1 MGVKNI
7 QKQNRENNKLC
18 QFPWGVSLIWPV
30 DQSPSPVNLW
40 PSFWAIR
47 FPPCARPVPLTS
59 WPLSPSPWLFPWP
72 SRTTQ
77 MLCRQPAHRDTECN
91 SRCPA
96 LRPPP
101 VFPADGPP
109 PTTCSWS
116 SDMHSWV
123 VRWALWC
130 PPACSWCLGAEI
142 AWNHLGLQHT
152 HLLQSFHLVQVQG
165 PHFSCHCFRSTAP
178 GLLLLNNLCCSRSNS
193 HSWSTVFPNYLLKIS
208 LYCSH
213 FPADLE
219 RTASQANSRALNSL
233 VLVILSQHGQSCV
246 SYVRFDVR

>member
-1 MGVKNI
+1 MVHLPSLAPGPQTCIPGLSGEHFDVLPHAVDAWE
-7 QKQNRENNKLC
+7 QKL
-18 QFPWGVSLIWPV
+18 L
-30 DQSPSPVNLW
+30 
-40 PSFWAIR
+40 
-47 FPPCARPVPLTS
+47 
-59 WPLSPSPWLFPWP
+59 
-72 SRTTQ
+72 
-77 MLCRQPAHRDTECN
+77 
-91 SRCPA
+91 
-96 LRPPP
+96 
-101 VFPADGPP
+101 
-109 PTTCSWS
+109 
-116 SDMHSWV
+116 
-123 VRWALWC
+123 
-130 PPACSWCLGAEI
+130 EI
-142 AWNHLGLQHT
+142 YLGLQHT
-152 HLLQSFHLVQVQG
+152 HLLQSFHSVQVQG